1 MREWG
6 WKRCRPL
13 PASMRGIPEGSGF
26 GSPRLVLPTPR
37 PSPAP
42 APPGRAPAPGPAAAA
57 SSRPRQELGSPRGLQ
72 ALGAAAGQKEPSG
85 GWSRRARGGLA
96 SGTWVLDAR
105 IQLGTPWEPP
115 SFTKGEVPAHQ
126 KRAEAAGA
134 GSGAFG
140 PCQRPA
146 PPPHGAPT
154 ALHRGP
160 VPAHLGPGS
169 CPPPRRGTQPIAV
182 ATATSSGCIFCT
194 RAAVGTWMSA
204 TSFRWALW
212 AAFVA
217 GVEPSWQP
225 LPPRAPPAP
234 RGSRPRVGGG
244 GEGALLEPPARG
256 HAPPLSPPRLWATLQ
271 HSQVPVASKAAPSE
285 GRAHGHGHRVPAKA
299 PGTLRAAPPPPPLP
313 GSGSS
318 RGAPRGASPQGW
330 NRQAQ
335 QHGLRFPCPVPTL
348 LSLPVAFPMRAS
360 VSPRENAPRAKVCRV
375 AGAALR
381 GCWPGS
387 SMTSSVVLAATP
399 ALLKHPPALAL
410 VPRFLG
416 RCSPRLRRP
425 LQAKQPQNRDRGA
438 PPGQILVP
446 DPEPRPAPPRRV
458 FPELCH
464 APSAGPRAWEGVGKG
479 AFSRA
484 GNPEEKGCRP
494 ERLARAS

>member
-13 PASMRGIPEGSGF
+13 PASMRGIPEGSGL

-96 SGTWVLDAR
+96 PGTWVLDAR

-256 HAPPLSPPRLWATLQ
+256 HAPPLSPPRLWATSSTAKCQ
-271 HSQVPVASKAAPSE
+271 WPPRPPRARAVPMATGTESLPKHLGPSGQRRPHRPCLAPAAP
-285 GRAHGHGHRVPAKA
+285 GG
-299 PGTLRAAPPPPPLP
+299 LP
-313 GSGSS
+313 GGLLHRGGIAKHSS
-318 RGAPRGASPQGW
+318 T
-330 NRQAQ
+330 
-335 QHGLRFPCPVPTL
+335 V
-348 LSLPVAFPMRAS
+348 
-360 VSPRENAPRAKVCRV
+360 
-375 AGAALR
+375 
-381 GCWPGS
+381 
-387 SMTSSVVLAATP
+387 
-399 ALLKHPPALAL
+399 
-410 VPRFLG
+410 
-416 RCSPRLRRP
+416 
-425 LQAKQPQNRDRGA
+425 
-438 PPGQILVP
+438 
-446 DPEPRPAPPRRV
+446 
-458 FPELCH
+458 
-464 APSAGPRAWEGVGKG
+464 
-479 AFSRA
+479 
-484 GNPEEKGCRP
+484 
-494 ERLARAS
+494 